1 MTADGKRRV
10 RVVIQARTSSSRL
23 PGKVLLPIGGVQI
36 ATLIARRFQRFGMDV
51 VVATSDDRTDDIL
64 ALELERANVPL
75 IRGDLRNVLGRYG
88 KATADMTDE
97 DICVRITADNV
108 FPDGRFVGS
117 LLEEFEQG
125 GADYLN
131 SSNRLP
137 YGLAAEIFTL
147 RALRDAVAEAVDE
160 YDIEHVPPWIKRN
173 RVCRMSDN
181 DLGRGEL
188 RHLRCTVDTLQDYVA
203 TARLLQGFD
212 DPVTA
217 DFEALVE
224 ALITADQ
231 RRTSNASGGAPFVLG
246 TAQLGM
252 SYGRANAVGKPTAD
266 QAVAMVRAATEA
278 GVRTFDTARAYGDSE
293 RMLGLARQALPNA
306 ELDLITKLSPLGG
319 LDEAAT
325 ETTVRDRVR
334 ASIYRSL
341 HELRVRALPV
351 VLLHRAAQLDQN
363 GGLIWDELKRMKTE
377 GLINKLGAS
386 VQTPDELATALERT
400 GVEHVQLPFNL
411 LDGRWDKVAAGAGPG
426 VTIHVRSA
434 YLQGLLVTADASM
447 WPRVEGVDPGP
458 MIREMDALVEQ
469 FGRESRQDLC
479 LAFVRGAS
487 WVDGVVV
494 GAETLDQLTEN
505 VRLFQRPPLSPDQQA
520 VVRETF
526 PDMPERL
533 LNPALWS

>member
-1 MTADGKRRV
+1 MTADGKRKV

-23 PGKVLLPIGGVQI
+23 PGKVLLPICGVQI

-64 ALELERANVPL
+64 ALELKRANVPF

-88 KATADMTDE
+88 KATADMAD
-97 DICVRITADNV
+97 DGVCVRITADNV
-108 FPDGRFVGS
+108 FPDGRFVGL
-117 LLEEFEQG
+117 LLEEFSQG

-137 YGLAAEIFTL
+137 YGLAAEIFTV

-160 YDIEHVPPWIKRN
+160 YDIEHVTPWIKRN
-173 RVCRMSDN
+173 RLCLMSGN

-203 TARLLQGFD
+203 TASLLQGFD

-217 DFEALVE
+217 DFEALVD
-224 ALITADQ
+224 ALTSTGQ
-231 RRTSNASGGAPFVLG
+231 ERTSTASGGAPFVLG

-252 SYGRANAVGKPTAD
+252 SYGRANAIGKPTAD

-278 GVRTFDTARAYGDSE
+278 GIRTFDTARAYGDSE
-293 RMLGLARQALPNA
+293 WLLGLAKQSLPGA
-306 ELDLITKLSPLGG
+306 EIDLITKLSPLAG
-319 LDEAAT
+319 LDEAAP
-325 ETTVRDRVR
+325 EATVRDWVR

-341 HELRVRALPV
+341 HELRLRALPV
-351 VLLHRAAQLDQN
+351 VLLHRAAQLNQN
-363 GGLIWDELKRMKTE
+363 GGLIWDELKRMKAE
-377 GLINKLGAS
+377 GLIGKLGVS
-386 VQTPDELATALERT
+386 VQTPAELATALDRT
-400 GVEHVQLPFNL
+400 EVEHVQLPFNL
-411 LDGRWDKVAAGAGPG
+411 LDGRWDTVAARAGPG
-426 VTIHVRSA
+426 VTLHVRSA

-447 WPRVEGVDPGP
+447 WPDVEGVDPGLT
-458 MIREMDALVEQ
+458 IREMDALVER

-479 LAFVRGAS
+479 LAFVRGAP

-494 GAETLDQLTEN
+494 GAETLGQLTEN
-505 VRLFQRPPLSPDQQA
+505 VRLFQRPPLSADQQA

-526 PDMPERL
+526 PHVPERL
-533 LNPALWS
+533 LNPALWG